1 MGLRAFR
8 FRGSGFKMFSCLGL
22 SAVVRQG
29 VVAFFVIRV
38 SVKILEYGLARLAS
52 IAFGGLGFVRA
63 TRHECHLEF
72 LSLWI
77 RVSGL
82 G

>member
-38 SVKILEYGLARLAS
+38 SVED
-52 IAFGGLGFVRA
+52 FGVWLG
-63 TRHECHLEF
+63 
-72 LSLWI
+72 SLGKYRFWRI
-77 RVSGL
+77 RVRKSYKAL
-82 G
+82 VPS